1 MERIGTELAIRDR
14 NDTGEWNGL
23 ALNWQLGIV
32 MALENGTDW
41 HLAIRDRDGTGEWNG
56 LALNWQLGI
65 VMALENGTD
74 WH

>member
-14 NDTGEWNGL
+14 DGTGELNGL

-41 HLAIRDRDGTGEWNG
+41 H
-56 LALNWQLGI
+56 
-65 VMALENGTD
+65 
-74 WH
+74 